1 MKVGRLIELLRGYPV
16 DMEVMIGRVDPNDGA
31 EVDAVVFD
39 VDKVRMKEVTLDV
52 DGPAAK
58 IASDYD
64 FDEDADVENRIIIF
78 PEV

>member
-1 MKVGRLIELLRGYPV
+1 MTVEQLIKQLRGYPGY
-16 DMEVMIGRVDPNDGA
+16 MEVMIGRVDPNDGA

-39 VDKVRMKEVTLDV
+39 VDKVRMKEVTLDA
-52 DGPAAK
+52 DGPTAK

-64 FDEDADVENRIIIF
+64 FDEDADVENRVVIF